1 MRNEVAVG
9 QSDPRRFGSKLT
21 SGFNEESV
29 AGYPTKGDQEANDS
43 FAIPETLAGIDLE
56 RHRRRP
62 RFSEECATLKLEAAF
77 FEAKAFE
84 VQNRLAK
91 AEVEL
96 FSLRRELAHAQGS
109 LAATDKK
116 VGALEG
122 PYAELIV
129 QALLNQRSLKQ
140 EGTLWIESE
149 FSEEASYASDVEGAT
164 HEHELQ
170 NNAARPDE
178 LADLRLSVERMRQRA
193 EGAEQRAKELRNE
206 YNNTIDAL
214 QTSLDHFIELDHERS
229 RRIVEL
235 NRSAL
240 TQKSELKDLRSQ
252 LLDSKRRLTKN
263 IIVLAGQRQGA
274 ERRNMELD
282 AIKRLPL
289 WRLTA
294 AFRRMTKKFAFAQ
307 IMLITRKRPNPLFD
321 AAYYLERYPDVAVR
335 GQDAYAHYLRFGAD
349 EGRDPNPLFDTKWY
363 YERYPDVKKA
373 GFNALL
379 HYYLMG
385 AEEGRDPH
393 PLFCTRWYLS
403 QHPELATTKVN
414 ALLHFMQSNEG
425 LGNFEAWRQHK
436 RQRFPPASVA

>member
-1 MRNEVAVG
+1 MLIRNEVADE
-9 QSDPRRFGSKLT
+9 QNDPRRSGSKLT
-21 SGFNEESV
+21 SAFNEESV
-29 AGYPTKGDQEANDS
+29 AGYPTKGDEEANDS
-43 FAIPETLAGIDLE
+43 FANPETLAGINLE
-56 RHRRRP
+56 RHGRRP
-62 RFSEECATLKLEAAF
+62 RFSEEFATLKLEAAF

-122 PYAELIV
+122 PYAELMV
-129 QALLNQRSLKQ
+129 QTLLRHRSLKP
-140 EGTLWIESE
+140 EGMLRIESE
-149 FSEEASYASDVEGAT
+149 LSEEANYASDVEGVT
-164 HEHELQ
+164 LEHELQ
-170 NNAARPDE
+170 IDAARPDE
-178 LADLRLSVERMRQRA
+178 LAELRLSVEQMRQRA
-193 EGAEQRAKELRNE
+193 EDAERRAKEHQKE
-206 YNNTIDAL
+206 YNNRIEAL

-229 RRIVEL
+229 RKIVEL

-240 TQKSELKDLRSQ
+240 TQKSELKDLRNQ
-252 LLDSKRRLTKN
+252 VLDSKRRLTKN
-263 IIVLAGQRQGA
+263 IVALAGQRQSA
-274 ERRNMELD
+274 ERRNMELA

-307 IMLITRKRPNPLFD
+307 LMLFTRKRPNPLFD

-363 YERYPDVKKA
+363 YERYPDVKNA

-379 HYYLMG
+379 HYYLKG

-414 ALLHFMQSNEG
+414 ALLHFMQSNES
-425 LGNFEAWRQHK
+425 LGK
-436 RQRFPPASVA
+436 RRGVASA